1 MVEIKNMLQLQVMCS
16 NIVKEVLE
24 EIIEEYRNELA
35 DFIQEKVYNGY
46 TPTWEGRTGEFGANI
61 DKNYKINKKGNQYYR
76 SMEIEIADTTLKQT
90 DLLSHNGT
98 TADHN
103 PMTYQDLF
111 NIIEEGYTTDGVA
124 YANFPS
130 HMDGRLF
137 VEDFRNHVKDT
148 LKGRFVA
155 KCIEKGIPSVIAG
168 SIIVDVE

>member
-1 MVEIKNMLQLQVMCS
+1 MVEIKNMLQLQVMFS

-35 DFIQEKVYNGY
+35 DFIEKDVYSY
-46 TPTWEGRTGEFGANI
+46 PATWDGRTGEFGENI
-61 DKNYKINKKGNQYYR
+61 DKNYKINRKGNQYYR

-137 VEDFRNHVKDT
+137 VEDFRNYVKDT

>member
-1 MVEIKNMLQLQVMCS
+1 MVEIKNMLQLQATCS

-35 DFIQEKVYNGY
+35 DFIQEKVYEGY
-46 TPTWEGRTGEFGANI
+46 TPTWEGRTGAFGDNI
-61 DKNYKINKKGNQYYR
+61 DKNYKINRKGNQYYR
-76 SMEIEIADTTLKQT
+76 HMEIEIANTTLQQT

-111 NIIEEGYTTDGVA
+111 NIIEEGYTTDGTA

-130 HMDGRLF
+130 SMGRRPFL
-137 VEDFRNHVKDT
+137 EDFRNHVKAT

-168 SIIVDVE
+168 SIIVE

>member
-1 MVEIKNMLQLQVMCS
+1 
-16 NIVKEVLE
+16 
-24 EIIEEYRNELA
+24 
-35 DFIQEKVYNGY
+35 
-46 TPTWEGRTGEFGANI
+46 
-61 DKNYKINKKGNQYYR
+61 
-76 SMEIEIADTTLKQT
+76 MEIEIADTTLKQT

>member
-1 MVEIKNMLQLQVMCS
+1 MVEIKNVLQLQVMCS

-35 DFIQEKVYNGY
+35 DFIQEKVYGGY
-46 TPTWEGRTGEFGANI
+46 TPTWEGRTGEFGANV
-61 DKNYKINKKGNQYYR
+61 DKNYKINRKGNQYYR
-76 SMEIEIADTTLKQT
+76 SMEIEIADTTLQQT

-111 NIIEEGYTTDGVA
+111 NIIENGFTTDGTA

-130 HMDGRLF
+130 NMSGRPFL
-137 VEDFRNHVKDT
+137 EDFREHVKST

-155 KCIEKGIPSVIAG
+155 KCIDRGIPSVTAG
-168 SIIVDVE
+168 SIIVE

>member
-35 DFIQEKVYNGY
+35 DFIQEKVYDGY

-61 DKNYKINKKGNQYYR
+61 DKNYKINRKGNQYYR
-76 SMEIEIADTTLKQT
+76 SMKIEIADTTLQQT

-111 NIIEEGYTTDGVA
+111 NIIEEGYTIDGVA

-130 HMDGRLF
+130 NMSGRPFL
-137 VEDFRNHVKDT
+137 EDFREHVKDT

-155 KCIEKGIPSVIAG
+155 KCIGRGIPSVTAG
-168 SIIVDVE
+168 SIVVE